1 MEPFEKTYAM
11 IKPDALRAGKAEE
24 ICQLIEVHGFT
35 IIAKQK
41 LQLTQQRAQEFYG
54 EHKGKSFFETL
65 VNFMTSGP
73 VYALVL
79 AKQNAIKEWRSLMGP
94 TNSNTARAEKPK
106 SLRALYGTDGTQN
119 ATHGSDSPASAAR
132 EIRFFFPQL
141 SQEAVVD
148 GVGQYMESV
157 LQPVLVQGLTVLAKE
172 KPCAHPIE
180 ALSFLGQW
188 LLDNNPNKPR
198 VVLPPGSSGKQ

>member
-41 LQLTQQRAQEFYG
+41 LQLTPQRAQDFYG
-54 EHKGKSFFETL
+54 EHKGKPFFETL

-141 SQEAVVD
+141 SQVD
-148 GVGQYMESV
+148 MQQLCSK
-157 LQPVLVQGLTVLAKE
+157 LTHMAPLN
-172 KPCAHPIE
+172 
-180 ALSFLGQW
+180 G
-188 LLDNNPNKPR
+188 
-198 VVLPPGSSGKQ
+198 

>member
-1 MEPFEKTYAM
+1 MPA
-11 IKPDALRAGKAEE
+11 
-24 ICQLIEVHGFT
+24 
-35 IIAKQK
+35 
-41 LQLTQQRAQEFYG
+41 QLTPQRAQDFYG

-106 SLRALYGTDGTQN
+106 RYCILDKLQSIATESWLAGLLLQALYNLLFAHVLLLAAEVALLGNKVWFCSLRALYGTDGTQN

-141 SQEAVVD
+141 SQVD
-148 GVGQYMESV
+148 MPYRWSISADSCIPQYMLPEVLKFATCLSRSV
-157 LQPVLVQGLTVLAKE
+157 HLY
-172 KPCAHPIE
+172 
-180 ALSFLGQW
+180 W
-188 LLDNNPNKPR
+188 
-198 VVLPPGSSGKQ
+198 